1 MVARPLAPKW
11 TPLGLW
17 QRFRVIVRE
26 PSDFPLALRVG
37 YFLCRAP
44 ADLEQVS
51 LPEFLASLRAS
62 ARPGA
67 LDVWSSKE
75 RIVRLREAWL
85 RLPGLRARNTCY
97 LRAFTLYRFLEAG
110 DGAVG
115 IHFGIEQ
122 PRESG
127 DRLRGH
133 AWITVDGRLLE
144 GPEAVAA
151 GGILEIPLPG
161 RRT

>member
-17 QRFRVIVRE
+17 QRFRAIVRE
-26 PSDFPLALRVG
+26 PSDFRLALRVG

-44 ADLEQVS
+44 ADLERVS
-51 LPEFLASLRAS
+51 LPEFLASLRAADRPS
-62 ARPGA
+62 AP
-67 LDVWSSKE
+67 DVWSAME

-97 LRAFTLYRFLEAG
+97 LRALTLYRFLDADG
-110 DGAVG
+110 GAVG
-115 IHFGIEQ
+115 IHFGIEP
-122 PRESG
+122 PRRPG

-151 GGILEIPLPG
+151 GGILEIPVPG
-161 RRT
+161 RVA